1 MKYAVYGPRFGQPK
15 WLLEFCQY
23 MGGFLAVHACTL
35 VTKRLLGLDWVFR
48 EGVRDVG
55 GREIF
60 VLSANH
66 LAIMDECDFV
76 IVNLPDEH
84 KVVKYARKLC
94 KPVYSLYGR
103 ERVTA
108 VQDTFRVFLARLD
121 LLTDEEVLDVCQ
133 NQLTNF

>member
-1 MKYAVYGPRFGQPK
+1 MKYAVYGSQYKQPK

-60 VLSANH
+60 VLTVNH
-66 LAIMDECDFV
+66 LAVMEDCDFV
-76 IVNLPDEH
+76 IVNLPNEH
-84 KVVKYARKLC
+84 KVIEHARKLR
-94 KPVYSLYGR
+94 KPLYNLYGR
-103 ERVTA
+103 ERLTA
-108 VQDTFRVFLARLD
+108 VQDTFRIFLAKLD